1 MDSRFYVSAPVSTQI
16 LSKYLQISWRKLTG
30 LKWAKNQLQAK
41 NLQIKQFFRH
51 FFKSSWYI
59 MTENIISLR
68 EFVHTLNLNIIMHA
82 KRYINMNKHYIHIHI
97 YIYIIQWC
105 IILQYGCIPSPRYSN
120 QSSDYIKDG
129 FISDGVG
136 IVKIQLM

>member
-41 NLQIKQFFRH
+41 NLQIKQVVRH
-51 FFKSSWYI
+51 FCKSRVI
-59 MTENIISLR
+59 TENIIILR
-68 EFVHTLNLNIIMHA
+68 EFVHTLNLSIIMHA